1 MATLKSKITTFLRT
15 EKTKRDALQALIVE
29 CLDHAKSNDNAFDNL
44 SLLVRGLIELKSR
57 NCDAIRSYIG
67 EHVTNVQWT
76 KVTHKD
82 GKIEYMYKK
91 VIKAEP
97 VEYKEVSSD
106 YPWFRHVKNMANNTN
121 KELDVIARA
130 KSLLTTLTKGMD
142 EHTIKTGQ
150 EDQAQALIASLNAL
164 LSAPTDNPVIVAK
177 PIAKKRKVPANER
190 QVTAVAK

>member
-29 CLDHAKSNDNAFDNL
+29 CLEHAKSNDNAFDNL

-76 KVTHKD
+76 KVTHKG
-82 GKIEYMYKK
+82 GKVEYMYKK
-91 VIKAEP
+91 AVKAEL
-97 VEYKEVSSD
+97 VEYKEIT
-106 YPWFRHVKNMANNTN
+106 YPWFNHGKNLATNTN

-164 LSAPTDNPVIVAK
+164 LSGPTDNPVIVAK
-177 PIAKKRKVPANER
+177 PVAKKRKVPANER

>member
-15 EKTKRDALQALIVE
+15 EKTKRDALQTLIVE

-57 NCDAIRSYIG
+57 NCDSIRAYIG

-76 KVTHKD
+76 KVTHKG
-82 GKIEYMYKK
+82 GKVEYMYKK
-91 VIKAEP
+91 VIKAEL
-97 VEYKEVSSD
+97 VEYKEIT
-106 YPWFRHVKNMANNTN
+106 YPWFNHAKNLATNTN

-130 KSLLTTLTKGMD
+130 KALLTTLTKGMD

-164 LSAPTDNPVIVAK
+164 LSTPTDNPVIVAK
-177 PIAKKRKVPANER
+177 PVAKKRKVPANER